1 MNRLTALESNHTLY
15 TRYVE
20 EQTAGVRDALKKLA
34 EEVGW
39 LEGIVSSSLVYR
51 TC

>member
-1 MNRLTALESNHTLY
+1 MALESNHTLY

-20 EQTAGVRDALKKLA
+20 EQTAGVRDALKKLT
-34 EEVGW
+34 EEARR
-39 LEGIVSSSLVYR
+39 LEGIMSSSLVYQ